1 MPELPEVETV
11 ARTLAPDVVGKR
23 LCALSCLNTSSWAD
37 EISYDC
43 LEKVQPKIQRVGR
56 KGKLLLLY
64 FEPFFYAGDE
74 ILALAFHLKMSGRL
88 FYYAQK
94 KEPEKHTRIILQ
106 LENEET
112 VFFDD
117 ARKFGYCRFL
127 TNKSTENWTFWKN
140 LAKDPLEM
148 RAEEFLQAVKGKNA
162 SIKSLLLQQDTVS
175 GIGNIYA
182 DESLFRAKIAPFRK
196 AVTLLDTEIFC
207 LYEAVQEVLK
217 EAIAFCGSSI
227 KDYRTA
233 RGDVGSFQNKFN
245 VYGRE
250 GKNCFH
256 CNTLLEKRIVAGRTT
271 IFCPH
276 CQK

>member
-11 ARTLAPDVVGKR
+11 ARTLAPDIAGKK
-23 LCALSCLNTSSWAD
+23 LCALFCLNASSWAD
-37 EISYDC
+37 ELDSVC
-43 LEKVQPKIQRVGR
+43 LEKFQPKIQRVGR

-64 FEPFFYAGDE
+64 FEPFKYAGYE
-74 ILALAFHLKMSGRL
+74 IFALAFHLKMSGRL
-88 FYYAQK
+88 FYYPQK

-106 LENEET
+106 LENGET

-127 TNKSTENWTFWKN
+127 TDKSAENWVFWKN

-148 RAEEFLQAVKGKNA
+148 QETEFLQAIQGKKA
-162 SIKSLLLQQDTVS
+162 GIKSLLLQQDIVS

-182 DESLFRAKIAPFRK
+182 DEALFRAKIAPFRK
-196 AVTLLDTEIFC
+196 ADGLLEKEIVC
-207 LYEAVQEVLK
+207 LFESLREVL
-217 EAIAFCGSSI
+217 EESIAFCGSSI

-250 GKNCFH
+250 GKKCFL
-256 CNTLLEKRIVAGRTT
+256 CGALLEKQKIAGRTT

>member
-11 ARTLAPDVVGKR
+11 ARTLAPDIAGKK
-23 LCALSCLNTSSWAD
+23 LCALTCLNTSSWAD
-37 EISYDC
+37 EISCDC
-43 LEKVQPKIQRVGR
+43 LAAIQPRIQKVGR

-64 FEPFFYAGDE
+64 FEPFFYAGYE

-88 FYYAQK
+88 FYYSSP
-94 KEPEKHTRIILQ
+94 KEPEKHTRIILHF
-106 LENEET
+106 ENEES

-127 TNKSTENWTFWKN
+127 TNKSAENWDFWKK

-148 RAEEFLQAVKGKNA
+148 RAEEFSEAVAGRKA
-162 SIKSLLLQQDTVS
+162 SIKSVLLQQDIVS

-182 DESLFRAKIAPFRK
+182 DEALFAAKIAPHRK
-196 AVTLLDTEIFC
+196 ADTLSDKEILC
-207 LYEAVQEVLK
+207 LYQSLRTVLEESIK
-217 EAIAFCGSSI
+217 FCGSSI

-233 RGDVGSFQNKFN
+233 HGDVGSFQNKFM
-245 VYGRE
+245 VYGRGGE
-250 GKNCFH
+250 HCFI
-256 CNTLLEKRIVAGRTT
+256 CGSPLEKEIIAGRTT